1 MVMGG
6 GCGHDAAM
14 PDPALPIRLMLVDDH
29 PLVRDGLRARLD
41 TVPGLLVVAEA
52 GDAQSALQEAQRARP
67 DIVLMDIGL
76 PGTNGIEATRALR
89 AAQAG
94 LRVVVLSMHDNPAYV
109 RAAHEAG
116 ASAYLVKDCLAED
129 IVHAVRA
136 VMAAPDVPLLPGA
149 MPGATP
155 SGAPPP
161 TDTAPG
167 PALTP
172 REQEVLDLIAE
183 GLSSRDIGARLS
195 MSARTVET
203 HRTHLRRK
211 LRLTSA
217 AALVRLAVERRH
229 RRTG

>member
-1 MVMGG
+1 MKTIAASEARKSFASVID
-6 GCGHDAAM
+6 DAAHE
-14 PDPALPIRLMLVDDH
+14 PVVIR
-29 PLVRDGLRARLD
+29 RRQRN
-41 TVPGLLVVAEA
+41 VA
-52 GDAQSALQEAQRARP
+52 
-67 DIVLMDIGL
+67 
-76 PGTNGIEATRALR
+76 
-89 AAQAG
+89 
-94 LRVVVLSMHDNPAYV
+94 VVLSMHDNPAYV